1 VSWLAAFVWTF
12 ALEQPVY
19 LMALRGFAARWWE
32 PCAATLLLN
41 LATHPALWA
50 WALAV
55 DPSPP
60 QIAAAEGIVMLVE
73 AALLGALLRRRGS
86 PHFARRGLVAAAA
99 ANAFSW
105 GAGALIFG

>member
-1 VSWLAAFVWTF
+1 MSWLAAFVWTL

-19 LMALRGFAARWWE
+19 VLALRGFAARWWE

-41 LATHPALWA
+41 LATHPLIWSWA
-50 WALAV
+50 VAVEPSLA
-55 DPSPP
+55 
-60 QIAAAEGIVMLVE
+60 QAAAAEGIVVLVE
-73 AALLGALLRRRGS
+73 AALLGALLRRRGAPQVS
-86 PHFARRGLVAAAA
+86 RRALGFAAA